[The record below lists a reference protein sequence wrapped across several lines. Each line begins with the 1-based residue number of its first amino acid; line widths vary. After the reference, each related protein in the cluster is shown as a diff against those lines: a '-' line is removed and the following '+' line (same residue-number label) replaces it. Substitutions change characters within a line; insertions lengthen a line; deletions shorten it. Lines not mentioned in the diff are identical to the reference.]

1 MPQLKSSVHFLETM
15 KLSNECSF
23 CEASFSTKKGLKSH
37 EDNHKEIKFLCRDCG
52 QQFTRKCNLT
62 IYINSIHKG
71 KKFKCDQCEKEFTCQ
86 GNRGSHIKSVHEQ
99 KRYAC
104 TMCDYQTTYQSSVK
118 IHTEAIHEGLR
129 YSCDICGCKSSS
141 KSNLIMH
148 IKTKHEEK
156 NLNVKIVTR
165 NTVVL
170 EVFTIIP
177 NQYMKV

>member
-1 MPQLKSSVHFLETM
+1 M
-15 KLSNECSF
+15 
-23 CEASFSTKKGLKSH
+23 
-37 EDNHKEIKFLCRDCG
+37 CRDCG

-71 KKFKCDQCEKEFTCQ
+71 KKFKCDHVKKSLLVKET
-86 GNRGSHIKSVHEQ
+86 ED

-148 IKTKHEEK
+148 IKTKHEETSLK
-156 NLNVKIVTR
+156 AYSCNAFTR
-165 NTVVL
+165 DYRETR
-170 EVFTIIP
+170 ERWSSPQTRAR
-177 NQYMKV
+177 KS